1 MSRSAP
7 AAPSAAPPVPA
18 VGPAATRPLRVA
30 RRHVECADVVALD
43 LVDPLGAPLPGW
55 SAGAHVDVVLN
66 AATVRQYSL
75 CGDPADA
82 GRWRLGV
89 LRDAGGRGGSV
100 ALHDE
105 VDVGSVLEVGDPR
118 NNFALPDAPA
128 HLLLGGG
135 IGITPLLPMAREL
148 AAAGVPHRL
157 LHATRSAARS
167 PFAAEVAALGGQA
180 HHDDADGLLDV
191 AGLLAG
197 LAPGTAVSC
206 CGPEG
211 LLAAAEAAC
220 PAHVT
225 LHVERF
231 APREVETDA
240 AADGPFEVLLRST
253 GAVVQVAEGQS
264 VLDAVS
270 RAGADVP
277 SSCREGTCASCETEV
292 LEGLVDHR
300 DSILSDEE
308 RTAGTSMFLC
318 VSRARSARLVLDL

>member
-7 AAPSAAPPVPA
+7 LTVSPDPADIGPS
-18 VGPAATRPLRVA
+18 GTRPLRVD
-30 RRHVECADVVALD
+30 RRTVECDDVVALD
-43 LVDPLGAPLPGW
+43 LVDPQGAPLPAW
-55 SAGAHVDVVLN
+55 APGAHVDVVLN

-75 CGDPADA
+75 CGDPADR

-89 LRDAGGRGGSV
+89 LREAGGRGGSV

-105 VDVGSVLEVGDPR
+105 IGVGSVLEVGDPR

-148 AAAGVPHRL
+148 HRRGTPVRL

-167 PFAAEVAALGGQA
+167 PFAAEVTALGGEH
-180 HHDDADGLLDV
+180 HHDDVDGLLDV

-211 LLAAAEAAC
+211 LLAAAEAAR
-220 PAHVT
+220 PDHVT

-231 APREVETDA
+231 APKAVVTDA
-240 AADGPFEVLLRST
+240 DADGPFEVLLRST

-277 SSCREGTCASCETEV
+277 SSCREGTCASCETGV
-292 LEGLVDHR
+292 VDGLVDHR
-300 DSILSDEE
+300 DSILTDEE
-308 RTAGTSMFLC
+308 RAAGTSMFLC
-318 VSRARSARLVLDL
+318 VSRARSPRLVLDL